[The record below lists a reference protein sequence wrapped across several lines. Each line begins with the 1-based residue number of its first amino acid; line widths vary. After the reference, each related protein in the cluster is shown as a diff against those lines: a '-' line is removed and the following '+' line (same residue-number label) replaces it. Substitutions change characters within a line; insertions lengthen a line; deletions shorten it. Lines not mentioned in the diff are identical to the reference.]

1 MLKLIPSAGIVKETK
16 IDFDLLSFII
26 SRFFL
31 PTKRVVLKVH
41 KTRFDYSYFC
51 SEDGMIGLDLKSN
64 KTLLQTVKT
73 ILHELRHYIQTKHF
87 KIEFEEYDDK
97 YYVYYNSAEEKDART
112 YEKLASEVCRIYKS
126 YTSIDKKIIDLKL
139 ENFNELV

>member
-1 MLKLIPSAGIVKETK
+1 
-16 IDFDLLSFII
+16 
-26 SRFFL
+26 
-31 PTKRVVLKVH
+31 
-41 KTRFDYSYFC
+41 
-51 SEDGMIGLDLKSN
+51 MIGIDLKSN

-97 YYVYYNSAEEKDART
+97 YYVYYNSAEEKDARA

-126 YTSIDKKIIDLKL
+126 YTSINKKIIDLKL
-139 ENFNELV
+139 ENFNELI